1 MKPEEEKFLFDLIH
15 NLFQDRSPGQDKL
28 IQLMKWIGD
37 NCPFEIDN
45 QTCKNRMEF
54 LLDIKKE
61 YQNAIKNLFEKKENI
76 LQTLKNENI
85 FANPGDTEDMGTRE
99 AFLLTETPGVFLHV
113 ELITDQ
119 EGRENIKVEEKNVDE
134 LYTQDVIDFVEE
146 VKSQYKEKFLTD
158 LIHNLFQ
165 DRSPGQDKLIQLMK
179 WIGDNCPFEMNNQ
192 TCKNRMEVLLKIK
205 EKYPNAMKFLFEK
218 KETILNTLK
227 LENIYFNPGDTE
239 DMGTRE
245 AFLLTETPG
254 VFLHVEL
261 ITTNRGRQDIKVDEK
276 NVDELLEEVKSQYNP
291 SSKTTSTKNPIAI
304 VTDFD
309 NTLTTNHYFY
319 FLHDHTPNKELESL
333 ADKINN
339 IIQGQ
344 GQNLKL
350 NQKEHNL
357 LLDYIFGGQMRFD
370 AMVQFLKKMKANNI
384 PVFISSHGYC
394 EDMDFLLNEFKI
406 KNLFQSPIG
415 CRATDNIQK
424 NIFIQNNVLPKNNI
438 VFYLDDDNSYF
449 DRIRGQPIIY
459 FGKDIIDMRNDA
471 TILQNFGL
479 IKEGDGLSIPM
490 FNQIDNMIDI
500 NFLSGQGQGQEIS
513 KSSKENYIES
523 LIPKMEQYEI
533 YNPISSLSVKFYN
546 WIGGD
551 CETFNQSNCMRKLNE
566 FDRVSQYYGWI
577 FEPFTPI
584 NHLIQKIKNG
594 QSEYY
599 ITLGGKRPGKF
610 MYVYRDGYNISY
622 REISYE
628 DLNL

>member
-1 MKPEEEKFLFDLIH
+1 MQPEEEKFLTDLIH
-15 NLFQDRSPGQDKL
+15 NLFQDSSPGQDKL

-37 NCPFEIDN
+37 KCPFEIDN
-45 QTCKNRMEF
+45 QTCKNRMEV

-61 YQNAIKNLFEKKENI
+61 YPNAMKHLFEKKENI
-76 LQTLKNENI
+76 SRTLKRENI
-85 FANPGDTEDMGTRE
+85 YVKPEDTPTRE

-113 ELITDQ
+113 ELIRDPK
-119 EGRENIKVEEKNVDE
+119 GREKIEVKEINVDE

-146 VKSQYKEKFLTD
+146 IKSQYT
-158 LIHNLFQ
+158 
-165 DRSPGQDKLIQLMK
+165 
-179 WIGDNCPFEMNNQ
+179 
-192 TCKNRMEVLLKIK
+192 
-205 EKYPNAMKFLFEK
+205 
-218 KETILNTLK
+218 
-227 LENIYFNPGDTE
+227 
-239 DMGTRE
+239 
-245 AFLLTETPG
+245 
-254 VFLHVEL
+254 
-261 ITTNRGRQDIKVDEK
+261 
-276 NVDELLEEVKSQYNP
+276 P

-319 FLHDHTPNKELESL
+319 FLHDNLKLPNDDLKLLST
-333 ADKINN
+333 KINN
-339 IIQGQ
+339 IIH
-344 GQNLKL
+344 GQNIKL
-350 NQKEHNL
+350 NSIEHGL
-357 LLDYIFGGQMRFD
+357 LLNYICGGQMRFD
-370 AMVQFLKKMKANNI
+370 AMVQFLEKMKANNI

-415 CRATDNIQK
+415 CRASDNIQK

-459 FGKDIIDMRNDA
+459 FGEDIIDMRNDA

-479 IKEGDGLSIPM
+479 MNNGNGLTIPM

-566 FDRVSQYYGWI
+566 FDKVSQYYGRI

-594 QSEYY
+594 ESEYY
-599 ITLGGKRPGKF
+599 ITLSGKRPGKY
-610 MYVYRDGYNISY
+610 MYVYRDANNTIYY

-628 DLNL
+628 DMRL

>member
-1 MKPEEEKFLFDLIH
+1 MQPEEEKFLSDLIH

-54 LLDIKKE
+54 LL
-61 YQNAIKNLFEKKENI
+61 
-76 LQTLKNENI
+76 
-85 FANPGDTEDMGTRE
+85 
-99 AFLLTETPGVFLHV
+99 
-113 ELITDQ
+113 
-119 EGRENIKVEEKNVDE
+119 
-134 LYTQDVIDFVEE
+134 
-146 VKSQYKEKFLTD
+146 
-158 LIHNLFQ
+158 
-165 DRSPGQDKLIQLMK
+165 
-179 WIGDNCPFEMNNQ
+179 
-192 TCKNRMEVLLKIK
+192 KIK
-205 EKYPNAMKFLFEK
+205 EKYPNAMEFLFEK
-218 KETILNTLK
+218 KENILKKLNLK
-227 LENIYFNPGDTE
+227 NIYFKPGDSE
-239 DMGTRE
+239 TRE

-276 NVDELLEEVKSQYNP
+276 NVDELLEEVKSQYTP
-291 SSKTTSTKNPIAI
+291 SSKITSTKNPIAI

-319 FLHDHTPNKELESL
+319 FLHDDSQLPNNDLKSL
-333 ADKINN
+333 SDKINK
-339 IIQGQ
+339 IIN

-350 NQKEHNL
+350 NPIEHKL

-370 AMVQFLKKMKANNI
+370 VMVQFLEKMKANNI

-394 EDMDFLLNEFKI
+394 RDMDFLLNEFKI

-424 NIFIQNNVLPKNNI
+424 DVFIQNNILPKNNI

-449 DRIRGQPIIY
+449 NRIRGQPIIY
-459 FGKDIIDMRNDA
+459 FGEDIIDMRNDA

-479 IKEGDGLSIPM
+479 MNNGNGLTIPM

-500 NFLSGQGQGQEIS
+500 NFLSGNGEGQGQGQGQQAP

-566 FDRVSQYYGWI
+566 FDRVSQYYGRI
-577 FEPFTPI
+577 FKPFTPI
-584 NHLIQKIKNG
+584 NQLIQKIKNG
-594 QSEYY
+594 ESEYY

-610 MYVYRDGYNISY
+610 MYVYRDGYNVSY